1 LLEAAVGLT
10 IFTWMYSAI
19 LVEVAGPIPRRIP
32 HIIKGRADFTSTRY
46 DLYTGLGTPDISAR
60 LGTADILAQEMNLP
74 TNIPPDLSELLHLMA
89 TDFPAILSG
98 NLVGVYL
105 WGSLT
110 YEAFDE
116 TCSDVDFVVVTRQ
129 DLDNR
134 EFSELDDWFKK
145 TGDHN
150 RWVKRIDMRFVIDK
164 EFLDKTSRCCGFYH
178 YTGKMIRTGSD
189 GNPIIWVNIGQCGIT
204 LWGEDAKL
212 IAPHV
217 SHECLLE
224 ALKLELNYLKEDLA
238 ANAGDRSDKAFVHN
252 AYAVLT
258 ACRILYSAH
267 QKALASKDQAY
278 GWAMKT
284 VSLMW
289 RAVIRSA
296 KENRLRNRGSTT
308 LQLEQDAMRFVE
320 FVTAEVEREPKH
332 LTPIE

>member
-1 LLEAAVGLT
+1 MGFAEKW
-10 IFTWMYSAI
+10 F
-19 LVEVAGPIPRRIP
+19 
-32 HIIKGRADFTSTRY
+32 RADFTSTRY
-46 DLYTGLGTPDISAR
+46 DLYAGLGTPNISAR

-74 TNIPPDLSELLHLMA
+74 TNIPPDLSELLQLMA

-98 NLVGVYL
+98 NLVGIYL

-116 TCSDVDFVVVTRQ
+116 TCSDVDCIGVTRR
-129 DLDNR
+129 DLDDR
-134 EFSELDDWFKK
+134 EFSELDEWFRNKVEN
-145 TGDHN
+145 N
-150 RWVKRIDMRFVIDK
+150 RWARRIDMRFVIDH
-164 EFLDKTSRCCGFYH
+164 EFLDKSSRCCGFYH
-178 YTGKMIRTGSD
+178 YTGKLVRSGSD
-189 GNPIIWVNIGQCGIT
+189 GNPIIWMNIAESGIT
-204 LWGEDAKL
+204 LWGQDAKR

-217 SHECLLE
+217 SHECLVE

-258 ACRILYSAH
+258 ACRILYSAS

-278 GWAMKT
+278 SWAMET
-284 VSLMW
+284 VPLMW